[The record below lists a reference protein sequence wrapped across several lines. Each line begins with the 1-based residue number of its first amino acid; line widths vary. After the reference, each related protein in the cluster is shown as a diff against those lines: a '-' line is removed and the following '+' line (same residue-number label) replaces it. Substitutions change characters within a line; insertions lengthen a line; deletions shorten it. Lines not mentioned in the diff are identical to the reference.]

1 MKKRTT
7 FLFVKG
13 RQERKKIMKK
23 LLVVLVMLL
32 VLVGC
37 GSNDAGKQEV
47 EAGEPWEANLI
58 EKGKIIVGTSPDYP
72 PFETLDDAGKIVGFD
87 IDVFEAVVSKLDGY
101 EVEWQAMEFDTI
113 VSAVQTGT
121 VDFGVSG
128 FSYDPEKQVLF
139 TDTYYDAGQTVL
151 VLKDSGIK
159 KASDLDGKEVAVQL
173 GTTCAEAAEEYLNAN
188 LSTGTDVGILV
199 NALKQGQ
206 YDGVVLDT
214 VVAENYV
221 KNDDVFTLIDEPLV
235 TDAYSM
241 ITASENT
248 ELMNKINGILK
259 EFVQTDEYQALI
271 DKWGM

>member
-1 MKKRTT
+1 
-7 FLFVKG
+7 
-13 RQERKKIMKK
+13 MKK

-37 GSNDAGKQEV
+37 GSSNGGQEAV
-47 EAGEPWEANLI
+47 TGEPWEVNLI

-87 IDVFEAVVSKLDGY
+87 IDVFEAVVGQIDGY

-159 KASDLDGKEVAVQL
+159 TAADLDGKEVAVQL
-173 GTTCAEAAEEYLNAN
+173 GTTCAEAAEEYLTAN
-188 LSTGTDVGILV
+188 ISTGTDVGVLV

-206 YDGVVLDT
+206 YDGIVLDT
-214 VVAENYV
+214 VVGENYV
-221 KNDDVFTLIDEPLV
+221 KNDDVFALIDEPLV

-241 ITASENT
+241 ITASENS